1 MDLHSNCEG
10 KRADSVKEADPICWT
25 QQILSHIAMDQAFVR
40 QCEYIDE
47 KSVIISNLMG
57 D

>member
-10 KRADSVKEADPICWT
+10 KRADSVKEADPICWS
-25 QQILSHIAMDQAFVR
+25 QQILSHVAMDQAFVR